1 MKSMSNS
8 PSKGTAPTAYTR
20 FALDRST
27 PSLWRVT
34 FNHPPI
40 SDRIDQAVLDEM
52 AAGTPIGRFGASKDI
67 AASIAH
73 LFSDDGSFIT
83 GQVLAIDGGWSVS

>member
-34 FNHPPI
+34 FTDHG
-40 SDRIDQAVLDEM
+40 DTKL
-52 AAGTPIGRFGASKDI
+52 K
-67 AASIAH
+67 
-73 LFSDDGSFIT
+73 L
-83 GQVLAIDGGWSVS
+83 